1 MQKRTLAAMTAVG
14 LAAAIAIPSAAFG
27 NARRTSPAGSLS
39 YIRSAQTPYVARL
52 LGANVVPTAGDPD
65 GVGAA
70 AFTFDFIDASH
81 TQVCWDLSYSGIT
94 APTLAHIHRGGAG
107 QNTAPNQ
114 VVPDPL
120 VATSLLPLGP
130 NSATGCA
137 GIDPALVTE
146 ITTTPSNFYVDVHT
160 SDFPAGAIRGQLSV
174 GAAPAGEAH
183 LLPVPL
189 RAYDSRDNAGPKLT
203 ALETRTI
210 SLATGKDIAGN
221 ISIAVPPGATG
232 AIVTLTVTETVGPGG
247 FIKLYNA
254 ALTTQPATSSINW
267 AGTNQNLAV
276 TTQVEVDSSD
286 SVKVTGGA
294 NSTHFVIDV
303 IGYLF

>member
-1 MQKRTLAAMTAVG
+1 MQKRTLAVVTAVG
-14 LAAAIAIPSAAFG
+14 LAAAIAIPTVAFG
-27 NARRTSPAGSLS
+27 NARRTSPVGSLN

-52 LGANVVPTAGDPD
+52 LGANEVPTAGPTT

-70 AFTFDFIDASH
+70 AFTFDFIDATH

-94 APTLAHIHRGGAG
+94 TATQAHIHRGAAG
-107 QNTAPNQ
+107 QNGPP

-120 VATSLLPLGP
+120 VAISLLPLGA
-130 NSATGCA
+130 NSASGCA
-137 GIDPALVTE
+137 AIDPALVTE
-146 ITTTPSNFYVDVHT
+146 ITTNPSGFYVDVHT
-160 SDFPAGAIRGQLSV
+160 SDFPAGAIRGQMSI
-174 GAAPAGEAH
+174 GSPPAGEAH

-189 RAYDSRDNAGPKLT
+189 RAYDSRVNAGPKLA

-221 ISIAVPPGATG
+221 TIIAVPPGATG

-276 TTQVEVDSSD
+276 TTQVEVDASG

-294 NSTHFVIDV
+294 NSTHLVIDV